1 MLTSRNKF
9 AILVLSDKEIQ
20 RKEGKMNDMTLEEQ
34 KQIAIDLY
42 VNLMRIKAE
51 QTTENKELERQIEIA
66 RIKLSTFS
74 IDFSKLENMF

>member
-1 MLTSRNKF
+1 
-9 AILVLSDKEIQ
+9 
-20 RKEGKMNDMTLEEQ
+20 MTLEEQ

-51 QTTENKELERQIEIA
+51 QTSENKELERQIEIA

-74 IDFSKLENMF
+74 IDLSKLENMF

>member
-1 MLTSRNKF
+1 MN
-9 AILVLSDKEIQ
+9 EI
-20 RKEGKMNDMTLEEQ
+20 TLEEQ
-34 KQIAIDLY
+34 KQAAIDSY

-74 IDFSKLENMF
+74 IDFSKLESLF

>member
-1 MLTSRNKF
+1 ME
-9 AILVLSDKEIQ
+9 VLE
-20 RKEGKMNDMTLEEQ
+20 MTLEEQ
-34 KQIAIDLY
+34 KQIAIDSY

-51 QTTENKELERQIEIA
+51 QTTENRELERQIEIA